1 MLTNFDSNN
10 ENSEDC
16 DIWDTDV
23 LNPSLRGNLSGRVS
37 SIMWPNFKSIST
49 HIREEIC
56 LVNIK
61 YVQTLTWAPL
71 ISSRREVHLLFS
83 MTRDAILSWIKDTVH
98 SKIWKFL
105 KLDFWFPDKSV
116 SMTNMIY
123 ISEEFILLWLY
134 FITLI
139 TSCSL
144 CNWRRAVCEFNT
156 SSFDLSSATFLCIV
170 GSD

>member
-98 SKIWKFL
+98 SKI
-105 KLDFWFPDKSV
+105 
-116 SMTNMIY
+116 
-123 ISEEFILLWLY
+123 
-134 FITLI
+134 
-139 TSCSL
+139 
-144 CNWRRAVCEFNT
+144 
-156 SSFDLSSATFLCIV
+156 
-170 GSD
+170 